1 MTTQRIPF
9 LDYLRVLACLMVI
22 LVHACEFYF
31 INGTQI
37 GIRSLSDGFWVSLI
51 DSAFRCS
58 VPLFVMISAWL
69 LVPVRIP
76 SADFFRRRLSRV
88 LVPFALWSVLYAVL
102 PLLWGGSPGDTRTAL
117 RHLALN
123 FNDASGHLWFVYMLI
138 GLYLAMPVLSPWL
151 EKAGR
156 RAERWFLILW
166 FLSGFFPY
174 LRDAWGDVYGEC
186 YWNEYHTL
194 WYFSGFIGY
203 VVLAHYLRN
212 HVKASSKKQALLGAA
227 LYLAGYAFTATF
239 WYGRITTAE
248 TLQQLELSWRFCTPN
263 VILET
268 AGAFLLVQSIYNRRR
283 ETAPL
288 IREISV
294 LSYGIYLMH
303 IFVLNAMHS
312 LLAPL
317 FSGEYATPLTI
328 LSSGIAT
335 FAACCV
341 VAKVLSWLPGSK
353 YIIG

>member
-69 LVPVRIP
+69 LVPVQSSPR
-76 SADFFRRRLSRV
+76 DFFRRRLTRV
-88 LVPFALWSVLYAVL
+88 LIPFVIWSVLYAVL
-102 PLLWGGSPGDTRTAL
+102 PLLWGGELSDTRAAL
-117 RHLALN
+117 HHLALN

-138 GLYLAMPVLSPWL
+138 GLYLVMPVLSPWL
-151 EKAGR
+151 GKAGR
-156 RAERWFLILW
+156 RGERWFLAAW
-166 FLSGFFPY
+166 FLSSFFPY
-174 LRDAWGDVYGEC
+174 LRDVWGDVYGEC

-203 VVLAHYLRN
+203 VVLAHYVRN
-212 HVKASSKKQALLGAA
+212 HVQMAAKQQALLGIM
-227 LYLAGYAFTATF
+227 LYLIGYAFTATF
-239 WYGRITTAE
+239 WYGRIGTAE

-263 VILET
+263 VILMT
-268 AGAFLLVQSIYNRRR
+268 TGAFLLVQSIYKRRS
-283 ETAPL
+283 ETGRL
-288 IREISV
+288 VREISV

-317 FSGEYATPLTI
+317 FTGVYATPLTI
-328 LSSGIAT
+328 LSSGLGT
-335 FAACCV
+335 FLVCCLL
-341 VAKVLSWLPGSK
+341 AKVISWLPGSK

>member
-9 LDYLRVLACLMVI
+9 LDYLRVVACLMVI

-31 INGTQI
+31 IDDMRI

-69 LVPVRIP
+69 LVPVQGNT
-76 SADFFRRRLSRV
+76 ADFFRRRLTRV

-102 PLLWGGSPGDTRTAL
+102 PLLWGGELGDARAAL

-138 GLYLAMPVLSPWL
+138 GLYLIMPVLSPWL
-151 EKAGR
+151 QRAGR
-156 RAERWFLILW
+156 GAQRWFLGLW
-166 FLSGFFPY
+166 FLSSFFPY

-203 VVLAHYLRN
+203 VVLAHYLRS
-212 HVKASSKKQALLGAA
+212 HVKMPARRQALLGAV

-239 WYGRITTAE
+239 WYGRIGTAQ

-268 AGAFLLVQSIYNRRR
+268 AGAFLLVQALFRRR
-283 ETAPL
+283 QQTGP
-288 IREISV
+288 IVREISV

-303 IFVLNAMHS
+303 IFVLNAMHAM
-312 LLAPL
+312 LAPL
-317 FSGEYATPLTI
+317 FCGPYATPLTI
-328 LSSGIAT
+328 VTTGLST
-335 FAACCV
+335 FLICCLL
-341 VAKVLSWLPGSK
+341 AKALSWLPGSK